1 MYMTMQYLPT
11 QHQHAGYL
19 VVLVLVFG
27 GIFMA
32 IISGF
37 IGFVVTQSQVV
48 NQRLA
53 LEQAGEVAEAGLNYY
68 RWYLAHNP
76 SDVTAGT
83 GTPGPYVFPYEDP
96 ELGVIGEFSLSIA
109 STTYCGAVSS
119 IDVTSTGVVYSDPAI
134 ERTVSARYT
143 QPTIAEYAFILNTDV
158 WAGLDRVITGPYHN
172 NGGIRMDGQNDSIVS
187 SVQSSW
193 TCTNS
198 FGCNPTQTVDGVW
211 ASPVSNANTSLFS
224 FPASLIQFANIDGDV
239 DLMRD
244 RAMNGGGIHI
254 PGTNEDGYWV
264 IFNANDTVT
273 VREQTK
279 TYSYSAYN
287 TAQGNFTERNIIRNY
302 STVGTYPINPNCPL
316 IFVED
321 KVWLEGVV
329 STKVTIAA
337 ASTTDGIDQSIII
350 EGDITYDN
358 SATDGLLA
366 LAEQDVLLGVEVPN
380 DMTVNGIYVAQGGR
394 YGRNH
399 YTYANLP
406 NPPGPTDYRP
416 YYDRNSLTMIGTV
429 VSNGRVGTQW
439 TNAGSFIS
447 GFRNRT
453 NSFDRNLVENP
464 PPLLPSTS
472 EVYNFV
478 RWREVE

>member
-1 MYMTMQYLPT
+1 MRVNLFHPSTT
-11 QHQHAGYL
+11 HQQAGYL

-27 GIFMA
+27 GIFMV

-96 ELGVIGEFSLSIA
+96 ELGVIGEFSLAIA

-119 IDVTSTGVVYSDPAI
+119 IDVTATGVVYSDPSVR
-134 ERTVSARYT
+134 RTVSARYT
-143 QPTIAEYAFILNTDV
+143 QPTIAEYAFILNADV
-158 WAGLDRVITGPYHN
+158 WAGADRIITGPYHN
-172 NGGIRMDGQNDSIVS
+172 NNGIRMDGRNDSVVS
-187 SVQSSW
+187 SVQTSW

-198 FGCNPTQTVDGVW
+198 FGCSPTQTVDGVW
-211 ASPVSNANTSLFS
+211 ASPSSNANTALFS
-224 FPASLIQFANIDGDV
+224 FPASLIQFANIDGDI

-244 RAMNGGGIHI
+244 RAINGGGIHI

-264 IFNANDTVT
+264 IFNANGTVT
-273 VREQTK
+273 IREVTN
-279 TYSYSAYN
+279 TYSY
-287 TAQGNFTERNIIRNY
+287 TAENSTGTFTERNIIQSY
-302 STVGTYPINPNCPL
+302 STVGTYPINPSCPL

-329 STKVTIAA
+329 GAKVTIAA
-337 ASTTDGIDQSIII
+337 ASTTDGIDQSIIL
-350 EGDITYDN
+350 EGNITYN
-358 SATDGLLA
+358 NPETDGLLV
-366 LAEQDVLLGVEVPN
+366 LAEHDVLLGVEVPN
-380 DMTVNGIYVAQGGR
+380 DMTVNGIFVAQGGR

-399 YTYANLP
+399 YTYSRLP
-406 NPPGPTDYRP
+406 NPPGPTNYKP

-439 TNAGSFIS
+439 VSSGSFIS

-453 NSFDRNLVENP
+453 NSFDRNLVDDP

-472 EVYNFV
+472 EVYDFV

>member
-1 MYMTMQYLPT
+1 MRVNLFHPSTT
-11 QHQHAGYL
+11 HQQAGYL

-27 GIFMA
+27 GIFMV

-96 ELGVIGEFSLSIA
+96 ELGVIGEFSLAIA

-119 IDVTSTGVVYSDPAI
+119 IDVTATGVVYSDPSVQ
-134 ERTVSARYT
+134 RTVSARYT
-143 QPTIAEYAFILNTDV
+143 QPTIAEYAFILNADV
-158 WAGLDRVITGPYHN
+158 WAGADRIITGPYHN
-172 NGGIRMDGQNDSIVS
+172 NNGIRMDGRNDSVVS
-187 SVQSSW
+187 SVQTSW

-198 FGCNPTQTVDGVW
+198 FGCSPTQTVDGVW
-211 ASPVSNANTSLFS
+211 ASPSSNANTALFS
-224 FPASLIQFANIDGDV
+224 FPASLIQFANIDGDI

-244 RAMNGGGIHI
+244 RAINGGGIHI

-264 IFNANDTVT
+264 IFNANGTVT
-273 VREQTK
+273 IREVTN
-279 TYSYSAYN
+279 TYSY
-287 TAQGNFTERNIIRNY
+287 TAENSTGTFTERNIIQSY
-302 STVGTYPINPNCPL
+302 STVGTYPINPSCPL

-329 STKVTIAA
+329 GAKVTIAA
-337 ASTTDGIDQSIII
+337 ASTTDGIDQSIIL
-350 EGDITYDN
+350 EGNITYN
-358 SATDGLLA
+358 NPETDGLLA
-366 LAEQDVLLGVEVPN
+366 LAEHDVLLGVEVPN
-380 DMTVNGIYVAQGGR
+380 DMTVNGIFVAQGGR

-399 YTYANLP
+399 YTYSWLP
-406 NPPGPTDYRP
+406 NPPGPTNYKP

-439 TNAGSFIS
+439 VSSGSFIS

-453 NSFDRNLVENP
+453 NSFDRNLVDDP

-472 EVYNFV
+472 EVYDFV